1 MGYRN
6 YSVANGFVVDK
17 LGNGDFTTIQS
28 AVTAATSG
36 KTIFVRPGTYTENVT
51 LKVGVNL
58 VAFSPSIT
66 FAADSGTIPD
76 VIINGTCTLTT
87 AGSVG
92 IDGICLQTNSAAAL
106 VVSGSAASVVILN
119 NCFLNCSNTTGI
131 TFSSSSGSSAIELNY
146 CGGDLGT
153 TGIALF
159 AHSSAGSL
167 RFLHSSF
174 SNSGVSLTANTI
186 SSTGA
191 FFPNYS
197 SWSNGLSLSSSAN
210 MQGSYLDM
218 TMSGN
223 QVGITTAGTSTV
235 SLQHCNFTS
244 GTSSCISIGSTSSV
258 TLHYAFL
265 SSSNASTI
273 AGTGTLD
280 FTNLSF
286 NSVASLAAG
295 LTLSEGSMNI
305 FLGAGGVGTS
315 GQVLTSNG
323 VSSPPT
329 YQAAGTGVVVQQK
342 RATKSAAQTI
352 TNNITDITTTPTTST
367 GSSIVQVSITPT
379 NSSHILLIEGLVVA
393 TSAGNNVG
401 AYIIQNASGN
411 SIATSWSYANVA
423 NEPLNMNI
431 RAFITAGGTSAIT
444 FDLYGTSVS
453 TNTFVNSNTSATQ
466 LSGGTVISSLQVTEY
481 TA

>member
-6 YSVANGFVVDK
+6 YSVANGFIVDK

-36 KTIFVRPGTYTENVT
+36 DTIFIRPGTYTENVT

-58 VAFSPSIT
+58 VAFAPSLT
-66 FAADSGTIPD
+66 YAADSGTLPD
-76 VIINGTCTLTT
+76 VIINGTCTLTG
-87 AGSVG
+87 AGTVG
-92 IDGICLQTNSAAAL
+92 IDGIGLQTNSAAAL

-119 NCFLNCSNTTGI
+119 DCFLNCSNNTGI
-131 TFSSSSGSSAIELNY
+131 TFSSTSASSIIEMNY

-159 AHSSAGSL
+159 AHSSAGNL

-174 SNSGVSLTANTI
+174 SNSGTSLTANTI
-186 SSTGA
+186 SSTGG
-191 FFPNYS
+191 FFPNFS
-197 SWSNGLSLSSSAN
+197 SWSNGMSLSSSSN

-223 QVGITTAGTSTV
+223 QVAVTTAGTSTV
-235 SLQHCNFTS
+235 NLQHCNFTS
-244 GTSSCISIGSTSSV
+244 GTSSCISIGATSSV
-258 TLHYAFL
+258 TLHYSFL
-265 SSSNASTI
+265 SSSNAATI

-286 NSVASLAAG
+286 NSVAALAAG

-305 FLGAGGVGTS
+305 FLGAGGVGTT

-323 VSSPPT
+323 PSSPPT
-329 YQAAGTGVVVQQK
+329 YQAAGTGVVVQQI

-352 TNNITDITTTPTTST
+352 TNNIAAITTTPTTST

-379 NSSHILLIEGLVVA
+379 NASHILLIEGLVVA

-401 AYIIQNASGN
+401 AYIIQNAAGN

-431 RAFITAGGTSAIT
+431 RAYITAGGTSAIT

-453 TNTFVNSNTSATQ
+453 TNTFVNANTSATQ